1 MSILVLVVAVIGGG
15 AGLILIARW
24 ARRWNASMGGASSW
38 STDSGKVSLA
48 QVFFGSRSSIESGLG
63 RALATFVIIAVLA
76 FLAFVA
82 YVVFVKS

>member
-1 MSILVLVVAVIGGG
+1 MSILILVVAVAGGG

-24 ARRWNASMGGASSW
+24 ARRRNASMGGASPL

-48 QVFFGSRSSIESGLG
+48 QVFLGSRSSIESGLG
-63 RALATFVIIAVLA
+63 HALATFVIIAVLA
-76 FLAFVA
+76 FLAFAA